1 MRACINQATLLT
13 TETKKFLHEA
23 KSLFTHVELDISKV
37 EETIARDGRAA
48 LKRSLIDN
56 GLTVVSLNAIENYP
70 IFTESEMIKSLRRC
84 TEVIELSNSLDCET
98 VVVNPNE
105 LGVSSDTI
113 RERFDE
119 FMIQTAKVAEDHNVR
134 VGFEYVSY
142 DDRVVNSL
150 KQSFNG
156 LTKWDGDIGLVLDVF
171 HMYRSG
177 EKISDIPPKDRR
189 KLWIFHI
196 NDAPNIPIPQV
207 RDSDRVMPFEGI
219 IDLREYISQLR
230 AMSFDGPVSVELFS
244 KRYWEMSPDRVVE
257 KARNSLKEL
266 GI

>member
-1 MRACINQATLLT
+1 VIPCINQATVLT
-13 TETKKFLHEA
+13 TETKKFLDEA
-23 KSLFTHVELDISKV
+23 KAHFTHVELDIIKV
-37 EETIARDGRAA
+37 EESIAKEGITA
-48 LKRSLIDN
+48 LKKSLTDN
-56 GLTVVSLNAIENYP
+56 ALTVVSLNAVENYP
-70 IFTESEMIKSLRRC
+70 ILTEREMTKSLGRC
-84 TEVIELSNSLDCET
+84 TEVIELSNSLDCDT

-105 LGVSSDTI
+105 VGAGQRTI
-113 RERFDE
+113 GERFDE
-119 FMIQTAKVAEDHNVR
+119 FMIQTTKIAEDHNVR

-150 KQSFNG
+150 KQSING
-156 LTKWDGDIGLVLDVF
+156 LTKWNGDIGLVLDVF

-177 EKISDIPPKDRR
+177 EKISEIPPMDRR

-207 RDSDRVMPFEGI
+207 RDSDRVMPLEGI
-219 IDLREYISQLR
+219 IDLREYITQLR